1 MEELRVDGKPFG
13 LQAFHQTFGRTPS
26 KPAVRTPELLGEA
39 LWHAPPRISERIT
52 RERFM
57 PPLQNSLNCG
67 RSGKPLRFSRAFARQ
82 NVDGEID
89 QTAGSRTLENQNQ
102 HRVKAFK
109 VIAEP
114 EAKLYL
120 RLRLGL
126 GTAFRNLGVSGSAI
140 TP

>member
-39 LWHAPPRISERIT
+39 LWHAPRRISERIT

-57 PPLQNSLNCG
+57 PPLHNSPNCG
-67 RSGKPLRFSRAFARQ
+67 PGKPLRFSRAFARQ

-89 QTAGSRTLENQNQ
+89 QTAGSRTLENQ
-102 HRVKAFK
+102 HRVKAIK
-109 VIAEP
+109 DIAEP

-120 RLRLGL
+120 RLGL
-126 GTAFRNLGVSGSAI
+126 GTALSI
-140 TP
+140 